1 MSRHVVVGA
10 GGIGRATSLALAE
23 AGHEVVLASKSG
35 VGRELPGVKRVA
47 VDATDRRAL
56 TALAEGAAS
65 LVNAVN
71 PPTYT
76 HWDRDWPPM
85 AATFLTA
92 AQASGA
98 GLVTIGNLYGYGPVD
113 GPIHPGLPLA
123 ATGVKSRVRAQMWAD
138 ALAAHQAGRVKA
150 TEVRASDYFGPD
162 IQPQASVLQ
171 RFVFG
176 PAAAGKAV
184 RPFDGS
190 PDAPHSWSYVPDI
203 GAVAAA
209 LATSDLGWGRA
220 WHVPSGMPRSLAQAA
235 ADAAAFA
242 GHPAPSIR
250 PVAPWVRGLLGTFVP
265 VIRELDE
272 TAYQRERAFV
282 IEAAETES
290 TFGVTATP
298 WQDAL
303 AATLTAMGVVPA
315 VASSRV

>member
-76 HWDRDWPPM
+76 HWDRDWHPM
-85 AATFLTA
+85 AAAFLTA

-220 WHVPSGMPRSLAQAA
+220 WHVPSGMPRTQRSR
-235 ADAAAFA
+235 
-242 GHPAPSIR
+242 SR
-250 PVAPWVRGLLGTFVP
+250 PGCGRLGT
-265 VIRELDE
+265 
-272 TAYQRERAFV
+272 
-282 IEAAETES
+282 
-290 TFGVTATP
+290 
-298 WQDAL
+298 
-303 AATLTAMGVVPA
+303 
-315 VASSRV
+315 SRSW